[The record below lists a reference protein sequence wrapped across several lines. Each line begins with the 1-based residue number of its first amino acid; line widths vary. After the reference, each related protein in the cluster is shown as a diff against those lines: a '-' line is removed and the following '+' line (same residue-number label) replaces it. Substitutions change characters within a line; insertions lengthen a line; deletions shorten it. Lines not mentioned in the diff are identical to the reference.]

1 MIPKAM
7 TYEGKREAA
16 GARRYRT
23 SIQPQTGA
31 GTVSAPYAAGQTIV
45 VNIATGSNQMLIA
58 TESTLSFKLA
68 VTGSAAATLALDS
81 CGAHGIIQRLRL
93 YHGSNLLQDIDN
105 YQILS
110 KLFHDWQAPNDS
122 VAGRLSITA
131 GTNSIFAGA
140 DSDSVRAVNRGLAV
154 GLAGAGDAFFPPN
167 LNATASTG
175 MSIVLNSLVG
185 GLATKY
191 LPVYKMGSSPLRLE
205 LVLSSAA
212 SNFCYASA
220 GNLTGFK
227 VYEVNFNAEYLQLSD
242 AAIASVE
249 RNSASPLQLVFPDWR
264 NYQFSQTL
272 TAGIPN
278 TVSVPVPA
286 KFSSLR
292 GMVATVRDAS
302 AGIAQFPSI
311 PLVKAGLQQYQWRIG
326 GTVVPTNPVNQDGD
340 FFNETA
346 KVFGSLAD
354 MNYQPS
360 IDLSSFVQNA
370 SVTTTSAALISRTDS
385 GSFATGIDISPY
397 MAVDTE
403 RIYSGVDTTTDDI
416 FYNPIL
422 NPPTTGLY
430 TFSVFACYDCVL
442 VCESGSAYV
451 KI

>member
-1 MIPKAM
+1 MIPKVM
-7 TYEGKREAA
+7 TYEPKKEAA

-31 GTVSAPYAAGQTIV
+31 GTSTAPYAAGQTII
-45 VNIATGSNQMLIA
+45 VNIPTGSNQMLVA
-58 TESTLSFKLA
+58 SESTLSFKLA
-68 VTGSAAATLALDS
+68 VTASAAATLALDS

-140 DSDSVRAVNRGLAV
+140 DSDSVRAVNRGATVTL
-154 GLAGAGDAFFPPN
+154 GAGGDATFP
-167 LNATASTG
+167 S

-191 LPVYKMGSSPLRLE
+191 IPVYKMGSAPLRVE

-242 AAIASVE
+242 SAIAAVE
-249 RNSASPLQLVFPDWR
+249 ANSGAPLTMTFPDWR

-272 TAGIPN
+272 TNGVSN

-292 GMVATVRDAS
+292 GLVATCRDAN
-302 AGIAQFPSI
+302 AGAAQYPSI
-311 PLVKAGLQQYQWRIG
+311 PLIKAGLQQYQWRIG

-346 KVFGSLAD
+346 KVFGSLSD
-354 MNYQPS
+354 LNYQPS
-360 IDLSSFVQNA
+360 IDITSFTQNA
-370 SVTTTSAALISRTDS
+370 SVQTNSAVLVARTDS
-385 GSFATGIDISPY
+385 GSFATGIDICPY
-397 MAVDTE
+397 MGVDTE

-416 FYNPIL
+416 FYQPIL
-422 NPPTTGLY
+422 NPAATGLY
-430 TFSVFACYDCVL
+430 TFSVFACYDCML
-442 VCESGSAYV
+442 VCENGSAYV
-451 KI
+451 QI

>member
-31 GTVSAPYAAGQTIV
+31 GTVSAPYAAGQTII
-45 VNIATGSNQMLIA
+45 VNIPTGNNQMLIA

-81 CGAHGIIQRLRL
+81 CGAHGIVQRLRL

-140 DSDSVRAVNRGLAV
+140 DSDSVRAVNRGASV
-154 GLAGAGDAFFPPN
+154 AIGGAGDATFP
-167 LNATASTG
+167 S

-185 GLATKY
+185 GLTTKY

-205 LVLSSAA
+205 LVLSPAA

-220 GNLTGFK
+220 GNLTAFK

-272 TAGIPN
+272 TTGVNN

-360 IDLSSFVQNA
+360 IDITSFTQNA
-370 SVTTTSAALISRTDS
+370 SVTTTSAALIARTDS

>member
-1 MIPKAM
+1 MIPKVM
-7 TYEGKREAA
+7 TYEPKKEAA

-31 GTVSAPYAAGQTIV
+31 GTSTAPYAAGQTII
-45 VNIATGSNQMLIA
+45 VNIPTGSNQMLVA
-58 TESTLSFKLA
+58 SESTLSFKLA
-68 VTGSAAATLALDS
+68 VTTAAATSVALDS

-93 YHGSNLLQDIDN
+93 YHGSSLLQDIDN
-105 YQILS
+105 YHILS

-122 VAGRLSITA
+122 VAGRLSVTA

-140 DSDSVRAVNRGLAV
+140 DANSIRVVNHGAIAVSGATSAV
-154 GLAGAGDAFFPPN
+154 FP
-167 LNATASTG
+167 S

-191 LPVYKMGSSPLRLE
+191 IPVYKMGSAPLRLE
-205 LVLSSAA
+205 LVLSSSAY
-212 SNFCYASA
+212 NFAYNNTST
-220 GNLTGFK
+220 LSGFS

-249 RNSASPLQLVFPDWR
+249 ASSAGGPLTMAFPDWR

-272 TAGIPN
+272 TTGVNN

-292 GMVATVRDAS
+292 GLVATCRDAS
-302 AGIAQFPSI
+302 AGAATFPSI
-311 PLVKAGLQQYQWRIG
+311 PLIKAGLQQYQWRIG
-326 GTVVPTNPVNQDGD
+326 GNVVPTNPVAQDAD

-346 KVFGSLAD
+346 KVFGSLSD

-360 IDLSSFVQNA
+360 VDITSFTQNA
-370 SVTTTSAALISRTDS
+370 SVQTNTTALLAQTDS
-385 GSFATGIDISPY
+385 GSFATGIDICPY
-397 MAVDTE
+397 MGVDTD

-416 FYNPIL
+416 FYQPIL
-422 NPPTTGLY
+422 SPASTGLY
-430 TFSVFACYDCVL
+430 TFSVFACYDCML
-442 VCESGSAYV
+442 VCENGSAYV